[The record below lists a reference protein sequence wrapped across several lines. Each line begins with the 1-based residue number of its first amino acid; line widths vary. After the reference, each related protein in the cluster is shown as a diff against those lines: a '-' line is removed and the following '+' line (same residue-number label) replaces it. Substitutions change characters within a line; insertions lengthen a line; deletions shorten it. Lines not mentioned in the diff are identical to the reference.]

1 MNLILVKKEIRCSAK
16 EVEERNKKCES
27 EKGKVIRNLL
37 EINERILRTLV
48 EVVYYEPILN
58 TSGKVML
65 LLQKDTICYFSICIS
80 LLETKLFSSNRMLNL
95 NTARFLWGKKKSLS
109 LTVAQTQVCTDGVAF
124 VFCFVLFWADKGRRF
139 SNLEPNMKLILGLL
153 LFYSLISHKLNF
165 IQPKSKF
172 RTELHV
178 LSYEQQ
184 QPPFCCDLHF
194 SGHLGWKP
202 QAPVTKVISSVPP
215 SFPFPSL
222 LTLV

>member
-16 EVEERNKKCES
+16 EVKERNKKCES

-95 NTARFLWGKKKSLS
+95 NTARFLWGKKKNHFHLLWHKHKSVLMV
-109 LTVAQTQVCTDGVAF
+109 LPLF
-124 VFCFVLFWADKGRRF
+124 FVLFCFG
-139 SNLEPNMKLILGLL
+139 LIKAG
-153 LFYSLISHKLNF
+153 
-165 IQPKSKF
+165 
-172 RTELHV
+172 
-178 LSYEQQ
+178 
-184 QPPFCCDLHF
+184 DL
-194 SGHLGWKP
+194 
-202 QAPVTKVISSVPP
+202 VT
-215 SFPFPSL
+215 
-222 LTLV
+222 